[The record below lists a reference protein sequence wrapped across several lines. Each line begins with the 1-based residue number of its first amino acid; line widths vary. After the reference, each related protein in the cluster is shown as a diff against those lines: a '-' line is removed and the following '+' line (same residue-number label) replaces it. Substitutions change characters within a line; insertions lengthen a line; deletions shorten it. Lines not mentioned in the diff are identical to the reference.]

1 MNRYIFLCGALFA
14 VLLVPVVA
22 HGTMLTFGATSEF
35 SGAQA
40 PASGT
45 PPWIVVSFDDNNVAG
60 SVDMTV
66 TAPNLT
72 ASENILNLHLNLDPL
87 QYGLLPLSFGGLVV
101 GGAFDTPTISQGV
114 DAFMADGDG
123 KYDIL
128 LSFTS
133 GANTANT
140 FTNGDSLKYTITGAG
155 LTANSFAYLSTP
167 SGGHGPFFFAS
178 HIQNTTGAGAGGSGW
193 VTGPII
199 PVGGGIPE
207 PASATL
213 ALLACFGTVLL
224 RRQAAR
230 C

>member
-1 MNRYIFLCGALFA
+1 MNRSRVFCIATFALLLLPGA
-14 VLLVPVVA
+14 A
-22 HGTMLTFGATSEF
+22 HATLIAYGAGTEF

-40 PASGT
+40 PASAT
-45 PPWIVVSFDDNNVAG
+45 PPWIVVSFDDHDAVG
-60 SVDMTV
+60 SVDLTV

-72 ASENILNLHLNLDPL
+72 ASENILNLHLNLDPS
-87 QYGLLPLSFGGLVV
+87 QYGLLPLSFGGLVK

-123 KYDIL
+123 KYDIM

-133 GANTANT
+133 GGTTANT

-155 LTANSFAYLSTP
+155 LTAGSFSFLSTP
-167 SGGHGPFFFAS
+167 AGGHGPFYFAS

-193 VTGPII
+193 VTGPAI
-199 PVGGGIPE
+199 PSGGVPE

-213 ALLACFGTVLL
+213 ALLACFGAALL